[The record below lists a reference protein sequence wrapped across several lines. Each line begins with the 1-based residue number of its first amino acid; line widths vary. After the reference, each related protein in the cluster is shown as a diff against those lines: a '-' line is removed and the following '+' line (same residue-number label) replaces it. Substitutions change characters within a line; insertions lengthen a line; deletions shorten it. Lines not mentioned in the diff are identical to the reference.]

1 MVTIVLILIGYLT
14 DSLPESCLTV
24 ADHAILKL
32 RTDPEPPEKPF
43 KKERRIEV
51 LTRFILVLS
60 DQQLVTGLAVL
71 IGALSN
77 PWCVSGYEL
86 LVVTSLA
93 WFSAMTHL
101 ATLDVLQEYFRK
113 RTFLRDFRILAMVL
127 NLFLL
132 IAAILAITW
141 YDGTFALEPLVCTD
155 YGNWRSRSLHDGD
168 MLYIFENVVPS
179 FVQVVFL
186 LLAFADRVL
195 NLYGTAPTFGGH
207 TTRLARVYCYLHM
220 RHRFP
225 GRNRTSAGRM
235 TELERALTRNE
246 EHHQQE
252 YIERTGRISTFTVLN
267 HYLQSFLSNIATL
280 FFVLSYGLSQVIV
293 SRTSYAPKLEA
304 GANRMDFG
312 QIVPLILLALPPLAA
327 AEVFLGNNSHLDLS
341 LTF

>member
-1 MVTIVLILIGYLT
+1 MATIVLILIGYLT

-24 ADHAILKL
+24 ADHAVLKL
-32 RTDPEPPEKPF
+32 RTEPESPEKHF
-43 KKERRIEV
+43 KKERRVKV
-51 LTRFILVLS
+51 LIRFILVLS
-60 DQQLVTGLAVL
+60 DLQLVTGLAVL
-71 IGALSN
+71 IGALAN

-101 ATLDVLQEYFRK
+101 ATLDVLQEYFCQK
-113 RTFLRDFRILAMVL
+113 TFLRDCRILAMVL

-132 IAAILAITW
+132 IAAILAIIW
-141 YDGTFALEPLVCTD
+141 YDRTFAVEPLACTD
-155 YGNWRSRSLHDGD
+155 HGNWRSRSLYDGD
-168 MLYIFENVVPS
+168 LLYILEGVVPS

-186 LLAFADRVL
+186 LLAFADRIL
-195 NLYGTAPTFGGH
+195 NLYGTSPTFGGH
-207 TTRLARVYCYLHM
+207 TTRLVRVYCYLHM

-225 GRNRTSAGRM
+225 GRDRTSAGRM
-235 TELERALTRNE
+235 VELEQALSRNE
-246 EHHQQE
+246 EHDQQE
-252 YIERTGRISTFTVLN
+252 YIERRGRVSTSTVLN

-280 FFVLSYGLSQVIV
+280 FFVLSYGLSLVIV

-327 AEVFLGNNSHLDLS
+327 AEVFLGKNPPLDIS
-341 LTF
+341 PTF